1 MKNMIETK
9 EGYEIELWRN
19 FELVNSKEINF
30 CPMCGRNLTEDK

>member
-19 FELVNSKEINF
+19 FELVNSEESISVRSVGEI
-30 CPMCGRNLTEDK
+30 